1 MDNKFRGIYITNGTI
16 ITPFKILKDQALL
29 IKDEKIISIKNK
41 YENIPGNMQIIN
53 ANGNYIAPGFID
65 LHVHGGGGADF
76 MDASYDAIKR
86 IADTHCRY
94 GTTSFLA
101 TTMTMGK
108 NKILDSLKAVKEA
121 YKIKT
126 GSAQVLGIH
135 LEGPYINEKMKGA
148 QNKAYIKSPSIE
160 EFKEYIKASG
170 KLIKIVSL
178 APELP
183 GALEFISWLKIQ
195 DIVVSAGHTS
205 ATYEQMKSGIDAG
218 LNHVTHIFNA
228 MTGLHHREP
237 GVVGA
242 ALTSPELIIELIAD
256 GIHVHPAVMDLIF
269 RSKEKEKIVLISDA
283 IRATGLPP
291 GKYDLGGQTV
301 IANKTSARLQDGT
314 LAGSVL
320 TLDKAVKNVVSKIK
334 VPITD
339 AIQMVT
345 FNPAKCIN
353 IEDKKGSL
361 EAGKDAD
368 IVILDKKLEVVLT
381 IVMGN
386 VIFNKS
392 TV

>member
-1 MDNKFRGIYITNGTI
+1 
-16 ITPFKILKDQALL
+16 
-29 IKDEKIISIKNK
+29 
-41 YENIPGNMQIIN
+41 
-53 ANGNYIAPGFID
+53 
-65 LHVHGGGGADF
+65 
-76 MDASYDAIKR
+76 
-86 IADTHCRY
+86 
-94 GTTSFLA
+94 
-101 TTMTMGK
+101 
-108 NKILDSLKAVKEA
+108 
-121 YKIKT
+121 
-126 GSAQVLGIH
+126 
-135 LEGPYINEKMKGA
+135 
-148 QNKAYIKSPSIE
+148 
-160 EFKEYIKASG
+160 
-170 KLIKIVSL
+170 
-178 APELP
+178 
-183 GALEFISWLKIQ
+183 
-195 DIVVSAGHTS
+195 
-205 ATYEQMKSGIDAG
+205 
-218 LNHVTHIFNA
+218 

>member
-1 MDNKFRGIYITNGTI
+1 MDNKFRSIYITNGTI
-16 ITPFKILKDQALL
+16 ITPFRILKDRVLL
-29 IKDEKIISIKNK
+29 VKDGKIFSIENK
-41 YENIPGNMQIIN
+41 SENVPRNMQIIN

-101 TTMTMGK
+101 TTMTMSRK
-108 NKILDSLKAVKEA
+108 KILDSLKSVKEA

-126 GSAQVLGIH
+126 GSAQILGIH

-148 QNKAYIKSPSIE
+148 QNKAYIKSPSVE
-160 EFKEYIKASG
+160 EFKEYINASG
-170 KLIKIVSL
+170 NLIKIVSL

-183 GALEFISWLKIQ
+183 GALEFINWLKMQYI
-195 DIVVSAGHTS
+195 IVSAGHTS
-205 ATYEQMKSGIDAG
+205 ATYEQMKSGIDTG
-218 LNHVTHIFNA
+218 LKYVTHTFNA

-256 GIHVHPAVMDLIF
+256 GIHLHPAVMDLAF
-269 RSKEKEKIVLISDA
+269 RSKEKEKIVLITDA

-301 IANKTSARLQDGT
+301 IVNKTSARLQDKT

-320 TLDKAVKNVVSKIK
+320 TLDRAVKNMVSKVK
-334 VPITD
+334 VPIAD

-345 FNPAKCIN
+345 YNPAKCIS
-353 IEDKKGSL
+353 IEDKKGSI
-361 EAGKDAD
+361 EPGKDAD
-368 IVILDKKLEVVLT
+368 IVILNKKLEIVLT
-381 IVMGN
+381 MVMGE
-386 VIFNKS
+386 VIFNKN
-392 TV
+392 TI